1 MGINLKSDAILIG
14 LRKKGEKNYQI
25 PKGFL
30 FDFISSPNLFGE
42 IIEWTGFA
50 IMAWNL
56 PALSFAIW
64 TFANLVPRSLNHHN
78 WYKENFPDYPKN
90 RKAVFPYLF

>member
-1 MGINLKSDAILIG
+1 MAVNLKSDTILIG
-14 LRKKGEKNYQI
+14 LRKNGETGYQI
-25 PKGFL
+25 PGGFL

-56 PALSFAIW
+56 PALSFAVW
-64 TFANLVPRSLNHHN
+64 TFANLFPRALNHHQ
-78 WYKENFPDYPKN
+78 WYKEKFPDYPVN
-90 RKAVFPYLF
+90 RKAVFPFIV